1 MIQEIVLSKLENH
14 PQNVRKTYNDI
25 DELADSI
32 KAQGIL
38 QNLTVVPKPGESDK
52 YLVVIGNRRL
62 MAAKKAGLESAPCY
76 ISDMDEKE
84 QVSVMLLENIQ
95 RNDLTIYEQAQGF
108 QMMLDFGETEDA
120 ISQKTGFSKTTI
132 RHRLN
137 IAKLNQKEL
146 QKKEQD
152 ESFQLTLKDLYE
164 LEKVKDIK
172 TRNKILKEAS
182 DSRNLVSRAQSAVA
196 EAKRKENADAII
208 GMLKKLGVEA
218 APEEYEKNMYSGGW
232 KTVQEFELEKE
243 VPKKIKLPDEKNP
256 LYYYIYYRSMKVVT
270 KAPKEKRELSQYELA
285 EKERAKTKRQIK
297 AILKESS
304 ARRTE
309 LIRNIISGKV
319 DPVKNEAHEIQKI
332 WAALMALGAYESEHE
347 IKCFFLD
354 KDWYNCTEDERQEAT
369 KKAESLSTIHQMLI
383 TLNRAMTSTNEPF
396 DWKLYFNAEKGNALT
411 KGYEALEPYGWYFES
426 EDEKKVIDGTHELYT
441 AKEQKNENG

>member
-1 MIQEIVLSKLENH
+1 MITDIELSKLENH
-14 PQNVRKTYNDI
+14 PKNVRKTYNDI

-38 QNLTVVPKPGESDK
+38 QNLTVVPKPGETDK

-62 MAAKKAGLESAPCY
+62 LAANKAGLKTAPCY
-76 ISDMDEKE
+76 IANMDEKE
-84 QVSVMLLENIQ
+84 QASVMLLENIQ

-108 QMMLDFGETEDA
+108 QMMLDLGETEDTL
-120 ISQKTGFSKTTI
+120 SEKTGFSKTTI

-164 LEKVKDIK
+164 LEKVKDVK

-182 DSRNLVSRAQSAVA
+182 NSRDLVSRAQSAVS
-196 EAKRKENADAII
+196 EAKRKENANTII

-218 APEEYEKNMYSGGW
+218 APDEYEQNMYSGNW
-232 KTVQEFELEKE
+232 KTMQEFELDKDA
-243 VPKKIKLPDEKNP
+243 PKKIKLPEAKNP
-256 LYYYIYYRSMKVVT
+256 LYYYIYYNRTVKIVT
-270 KAPKEKRELSQYELA
+270 KAPKEKRELSQYELE
-285 EKERAKTKRQIK
+285 EKERNKTKRQIK

-309 LIRNIISGKV
+309 FIRNIISGKV

-332 WAALMALGAYESEHE
+332 WAALMALNAYISEHE
-347 IKCFFLD
+347 MKRFFLD
-354 KDWYNCTEDERQEAT
+354 KDWYNCTEDERQEAA
-369 KKAESLSTIHQMLI
+369 KKAENLSTIHQMLI

-396 DWKLYFNAEKGNALT
+396 DWKLHFIEEKGNALK

-426 EDEKKVIDGTHELYT
+426 EDESKVLDGTLELYT
-441 AKEQKNENG
+441 AKEQN

>member
-1 MIQEIVLSKLENH
+1 MIVDIELSKLENH

-38 QNLTVVPKPGESDK
+38 QNLTVVPKPGEADK

-62 MAAKKAGLESAPCY
+62 LAANKAGIETAPCF
-76 ISDMDEKE
+76 IADMDEKE
-84 QVSVMLLENIQ
+84 QASVMLLENIQ

-108 QMMLDFGETEDA
+108 QMMLDLGETEDTL
-120 ISQKTGFSKTTI
+120 SEKTGFSKTTI

-164 LEKVKDIK
+164 LEKVKDVK

-182 DSRNLVSRAQSAVA
+182 SSRDLVSRAQSAVA
-196 EAKRKENADAII
+196 EAKRKGNANTII

-218 APEEYEKNMYSGGW
+218 APEEYEKNMWSGGW
-232 KTVQEFELEKE
+232 RTVQEFELDKDAPKE
-243 VPKKIKLPDEKNP
+243 IKLPDAKNP
-256 LYYYIYYRSMKVVT
+256 LFYYIYYRSMRIVT
-270 KAPKEKRELSQYELA
+270 KAPKEKRELSQYELE
-285 EKERAKTKRQIK
+285 EKERTKTKKQIK

-309 LIRNIISGKV
+309 FIRNIISGKV
-319 DPVKNEAHEIQKI
+319 DPVKDEMAEIGMI
-332 WAALMALGAYESEHE
+332 WAALVALSFYTSEHDFE
-347 IKCFFLD
+347 LFFLD
-354 KDWYNCTEDERQEAT
+354 VDWYKATDEEKQEAA
-369 KKAESLSTIHQMLI
+369 KKAKELTMIHQMLI
-383 TLNRAMTSTNEPF
+383 ALNDAMRKLDEPF
-396 DWKLYFNAEKGNALT
+396 DWKLHFNEGKGNALR

-426 EDEKKVIDGTHELYT
+426 EDESKVLDGTHELYT
-441 AKEQKNENG
+441 KEQK